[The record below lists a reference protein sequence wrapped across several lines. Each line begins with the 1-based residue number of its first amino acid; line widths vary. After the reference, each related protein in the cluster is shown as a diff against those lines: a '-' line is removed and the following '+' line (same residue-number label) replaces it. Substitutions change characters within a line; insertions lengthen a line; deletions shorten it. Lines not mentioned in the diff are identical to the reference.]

1 MSNIRNEILQILSG
15 VIDDGADISSYESV
29 AIKDLNMDSLQ
40 MYEVIIELE
49 EKYDIK
55 LSDDI
60 IDTIE
65 TVDDLIKLVESLCND
80 N

>member
-1 MSNIRNEILQILSG
+1 MSNNRNEILQILSG

>member
-1 MSNIRNEILQILSG
+1 MSDIRNEILQILSS
-15 VIDDGADISSYESV
+15 VIDDGNDINSYESV